1 MNNLDLAREI
11 ASTSNAWI
19 TSGVEVLIDGFG
31 PARLISQQ
39 GDYWS
44 VIDSREQVTRVKMCP
59 LDCPNLDD
67 PGTVGTLLSQIPCQS
82 VWYDEAADACAETR
96 DKAWCCGFYNNS
108 WHYAPTR
115 TEAIVRAWVAH
126 HKEQV

>member
-82 VWYDEAADACAETR
+82 VWYDEAADACAKTR
-96 DKAWCCGFYNNS
+96 DKAWCCGFYGNH
-108 WHYAPTR
+108 WYTAPTR
-115 TEAIVRAWVAH
+115 IEAVVKAWIAH
-126 HKEQV
+126 HKERV